1 MDIISR
7 IDIFDKLTLNNAK
20 YLMDALKL
28 EKFKEGEMVILEN

>member
-20 YLMDALKL
+20 FLMDALKL
-28 EKFKEGEMVILEN
+28 EKYKEGELVI